1 LPREPTPDLLGDL
14 PAAGQAHSQAHS
26 QVHSPAHSPANSQTR
41 SQTGAAASPD
51 FERAL
56 GELETLVQR
65 LESGDLPLDEAL
77 QTFERGVALTRQCQG
92 ALKAAQQK
100 VEILLKRS
108 ADAGVEPFAISD
120 DDTAGIP

>member
-1 LPREPTPDLLGDL
+1 LAREPKSDLLGDS
-14 PAAGQAHSQAHS
+14 PAAAGNLSG
-26 QVHSPAHSPANSQTR
+26 T
-41 SQTGAAASPD
+41 TAAPD
-51 FERAL
+51 FEQAL
-56 GELETLVQR
+56 AELEGLVER

-77 QTFERGVALTRQCQG
+77 QTFERGVALTRQCQS

-120 DDTAGIP
+120 DDAPGVS